1 MGIEENKALVR
12 RHFEELLNGWNLDL
26 VDEIFSP
33 DYVHHHPDRDN
44 LKPGIDGVKQFL
56 AQAAAAF
63 PDSRIVIEDICAEGD
78 KVWVRTSSESTHLG
92 DYLGL
97 HRHGQEATQALHGH
111 LPHPATASSSSTG
124 TSWTTWAYGS
134 SSASRNPERS
144 PAGSLSLKISAVEA
158 PLVASARPPPA
169 PRSLLPTGIL
179 AQFPFRCRGSSS
191 GCDHGQQEARAALPQ
206 G

>member
-1 MGIEENKALVR
+1 MGIEENKALVQ
-12 RHFEELLNGWNLDL
+12 RHFEELLNGWSLDL

-97 HRHGQEATQALHGH
+97 
-111 LPHPATASSSSTG
+111 PATG
-124 TSWTTWAYGS
+124 KKI
-134 SSASRNPERS
+134 RKRS
-144 PAGSLSLKISAVEA
+144 MDIFRIRDGKFIEHWDIMDDLGIWLQLGLAE
-158 PLVASARPPPA
+158 
-169 PRSLLPTGIL
+169 PR
-179 AQFPFRCRGSSS
+179 A
-191 GCDHGQQEARAALPQ
+191 
-206 G
+206 

>member
-97 HRHGQEATQALHGH
+97 PPRAKRYASAPWTSSASR
-111 LPHPATASSSSTG
+111 TASSSSTG

-144 PAGSLSLKISAVEA
+144 RRRLGG
-158 PLVASARPPPA
+158 R
-169 PRSLLPTGIL
+169 
-179 AQFPFRCRGSSS
+179 FP
-191 GCDHGQQEARAALPQ
+191 
-206 G
+206 

>member
-12 RHFEELLNGWNLDL
+12 RHFEELLNGWNVDL
-26 VDEIFSP
+26 VDEIFST

-97 HRHGQEATQALHGH
+97 
-111 LPHPATASSSSTG
+111 PATG
-124 TSWTTWAYGS
+124 KKI
-134 SSASRNPERS
+134 RKRS
-144 PAGSLSLKISAVEA
+144 MDIFRIQDGKFIEHWDIMDDLGIWLQLGLAE
-158 PLVASARPPPA
+158 
-169 PRSLLPTGIL
+169 PR
-179 AQFPFRCRGSSS
+179 A
-191 GCDHGQQEARAALPQ
+191 
-206 G
+206 